1 MAPGNFRGHFFAIY
15 ARNSIASWWT
25 NFVRTHCA
33 PPDGADPQRSSRF
46 PTPVVGYVLPSLQ
59 DSPNTI
65 AAQPRKHR
73 REKPMFVGFARTNY
87 ESQVTNYEAPFGC
100 RSDLRASESPVTSHY
115 SPVTSPYDAD
125 DRAYRDRSCG

>member
-33 PPDGADPQRSSRF
+33 APDGADPQRSSRC
-46 PTPVVGYVLPSLQ
+46 PTGTP
-59 DSPNTI
+59 PNTI
-65 AAQPRKHR
+65 APQPRKHR

-87 ESQVTNYEAPFGC
+87 ESQVTNHEAPFG
-100 RSDLRASESPVTSHY
+100 RRGDLRASESPGTSHY

>member
-33 PPDGADPQRSSRF
+33 APDGADPQRSSRF
-46 PTPVVGYVLPSLQ
+46 PTAPAVGCVLPSLR
-59 DSPNTI
+59 DSPKHNCSI
-65 AAQPRKHR
+65 AP
-73 REKPMFVGFARTNY
+73 
-87 ESQVTNYEAPFGC
+87 EAPARKTHVCGVC
-100 RSDLRASESPVTSHY
+100 THELRITSHESRGTFRPPRRPQGKRITSHY